1 MTQTLLKLAADF
13 TVQLTSPVAIGDTTA
28 TLTSNV
34 DDDNVA
40 LPDGLYGLTIDAGQ
54 SNKEYIIC
62 TLTGSAVSA
71 VQSVTRQGVATSG
84 FTKAHRRGAK
94 VTITDWAILSRIL
107 NNLTGTTG
115 FNSDAPLGYDG
126 APSSLTGNQFATVN
140 YVLSVVTGGPVTF
153 STQSLSTQTSG
164 EALAVNDIVYFKE
177 SDAKWYK
184 CDADTAATVNDV
196 QIGINQT
203 TAGGADQPVTIVIS
217 GPASGFSGLTAGAK
231 YYVSNTAGAIST
243 SAGTTPAFI
252 GYALSTTVILFSP
265 VPYNLPNTG
274 QKQALAGGGY
284 LGTPSSTN
292 KFITETGSTPI
303 KTTFTSSG
311 TWTKPAGLKYID
323 VEIWGGGGGGSGG
336 DDNGND
342 NGNGGGGG
350 AYNYKRFLASEL
362 STTETVTVGAGG
374 AGGAGSGPGGSGTN
388 GSVGGTTSFGTLLY
402 AYGGGGGALYFSSVV
417 AGAGGGGQL
426 SAGSDSAGGAPRT
439 NTAGSPGY
447 PMVGNGGYQ
456 IDNGAGGN
464 INLSQKNGIWGGGAG
479 GDPSIFLNGG
489 NSTYGGGGG
498 GSAVDGA
505 AGVSVFG
512 GNGGVGG
519 NGASVPGGNGAI
531 PAGGGGG
538 GGQSTGSS
546 AGGSGGRGE
555 VRVTEYYS

>member
-1 MTQTLLKLAADF
+1 MSQTLLKILADF
-13 TVQLTSPVAIGDTTA
+13 TVQLSAPVAAGDTTA

-196 QIGINQT
+196 QIGVNQT
-203 TAGGADQPVTIVIS
+203 TASGADLPVTIVIS

-252 GYALSTTVILFSP
+252 GYALSTTVILFSS
-265 VPYNLPNTG
+265 VPYNLPPP
-274 QKQALAGGGY
+274 ARAF
-284 LGTPSSTN
+284 GTPGTTN
-292 KFITETGSTPI
+292 KFLTEQYIAALTSPNI
-303 KTTFTSSG
+303 SVFTSSG
-311 TWTKPAGLKYID
+311 TWNKPAGLKYVI
-323 VEIWGGGGGGSGG
+323 VEVVGGGGNGGAGNNTNGQQAGSGGGGGGYSKKKILAATL
-336 DDNGND
+336 
-342 NGNGGGGG
+342 G
-350 AYNYKRFLASEL
+350 A
-362 STTETVTVGAGG
+362 TETVTVGTGGAPGGTSSFGAHCQATGGSAGGGPGSAPGG
-374 AGGAGSGPGGSGTN
+374 AGGTGSGGDVNSTGSAGRTSISGGGAGLGASGAGVGGSSFFGGGGAAGVGAAGSN
-388 GSVGGTTSFGTLLY
+388 GN
-402 AYGGGGGALYFSSVV
+402 AYGGGGG
-417 AGAGGGGQL
+417 
-426 SAGSDSAGGAPRT
+426 
-439 NTAGSPGY
+439 
-447 PMVGNGGYQ
+447 
-456 IDNGAGGN
+456 
-464 INLSQKNGIWGGGAG
+464 
-479 GDPSIFLNGG
+479 
-489 NSTYGGGGG
+489 
-498 GSAVDGA
+498 
-505 AGVSVFG
+505 
-512 GNGGVGG
+512 GG
-519 NGASVPGGNGAI
+519 NGAGIGSV
-531 PAGGGGG
+531 
-538 GGQSTGSS
+538 
-546 AGGSGGRGE
+546 SGGTGANGI
-555 VRVTEYYS
+555 VIITEYYA

>member
-252 GYALSTTVILFSP
+252 GYALSTTVILFSS

-274 QKQALAGGGY
+274 QKQALAGGGAF
-284 LGTPSSTN
+284 GTPSSTN
-292 KFITETGSTPI
+292 KFITESYVSSATGLPI
-303 KTTFTSSG
+303 VRTYTSND
-311 TWTKPAGLKYID
+311 TWTKPAGLKYVV
-323 VEIWGGGGGGSGG
+323 VEVQGAGAS
-336 DDNGND
+336 
-342 NGNGGGGG
+342 GGG
-350 AYNYKRFLASEL
+350 ANSSREGASGGGAGGYSKKIIAAASL
-362 STTETVTVGAGG
+362 GATETVTVGDGGAPVSAANGTDGGLSSFGSHLTANGGIKGLKGSGEYGG
-374 AGGAGSGPGGSGTN
+374 AGGTASGGDLNIRGGDGEPSLTGFFTSTGSANGLGGRGGDSMLGRSAQGLIAGADTDGNNGYQYGSGGSGASN
-388 GSVGGTTSFGTLLY
+388 DSSVG
-402 AYGGGGGALYFSSVV
+402 ALS
-417 AGAGGGGQL
+417 
-426 SAGSDSAGGAPRT
+426 
-439 NTAGSPGY
+439 
-447 PMVGNGGYQ
+447 
-456 IDNGAGGN
+456 
-464 INLSQKNGIWGGGAG
+464 GGAG
-479 GDPSIFLNGG
+479 
-489 NSTYGGGGG
+489 
-498 GSAVDGA
+498 ADGI
-505 AGVSVFG
+505 V
-512 GNGGVGG
+512 
-519 NGASVPGGNGAI
+519 I
-531 PAGGGGG
+531 
-538 GGQSTGSS
+538 
-546 AGGSGGRGE
+546 
-555 VRVTEYYS
+555 VTEYYS

>member
-115 FNSDAPLGYDG
+115 FNSDAPLVYDG

-196 QIGINQT
+196 QIGVNQT
-203 TAGGADQPVTIVIS
+203 TASGADLPVTIVIS

-303 KTTFTSSG
+303 KITFTSSG

-447 PMVGNGGYQ
+447 PMVGNGGYG
-456 IDNGAGGN
+456 IDNGDGGN

-479 GDPSIFLNGG
+479 GDTSVFLNGG

-498 GSAVDGA
+498 GSAVGGA

-538 GGQSTGSS
+538 GGYSTGSS